1 MQRSI
6 LDRLAVDTR
15 SSKEYRSIYMSVEY
29 RPMYRS
35 ILLSVDIL
43 GGSPSLHRYF
53 TDTSLILHRCFTD
66 TLPSP
71 NVLVDI
77 GRYIGSYIGRH
88 STKTRAVDKCSSIG
102 RCICRYIGRYVGR
115 QYLISVDI
123 FIDSICYRSTYR
135 WIASSISQYICRY
148 IGRQCLVSVDSIG
161 RYICSY
167 NPSNIFAL
175 ARLV

>member
-53 TDTSLILHRCFTD
+53 TDTSLILHRCCTD
-66 TLPSP
+66 ASPTLY
-71 NVLVDI
+71 LH
-77 GRYIGSYIGRH
+77 RMYW
-88 STKTRAVDKCSSIG
+88 
-102 RCICRYIGRYVGR
+102 
-115 QYLISVDI
+115 LISVDI
-123 FIDSICYRSTYR
+123 SVHTLVDTRPRLERSIN
-135 WIASSISQYICRY
+135 A
-148 IGRQCLVSVDSIG
+148 LVLVDVSADTLVDTSVDSI
-161 RYICSY
+161 
-167 NPSNIFAL
+167 
-175 ARLV
+175 